1 MKIFISFFIFCIVL
15 FIYLHVQ
22 FQLKNSNDLEI
33 YEIDDVSKE
42 KLEEICDMR
51 QPVLFDVPNEKL
63 VQLTNKKF
71 ICDNY
76 QAFEIKIRNS
86 NDNKDSELY
95 VPLPLHASIKLFDED
110 KESSYFSENNMD
122 FIEETGIIKTFKYN
136 DEFLRPGM
144 VSNCNYDI
152 LMGSTNTCTPFRYKL
167 NYRNFFMLT
176 HGSAKLKI
184 APPQSKRYLYP
195 NYDYENF
202 EFSSPINPWN
212 VQPKYISDFDKIKCL
227 EFTLLPGKTLFL
239 PARWWY
245 SIQFLENTSISCFY
259 YKTYMN
265 NVAIIPSLFMHGL
278 QIQNVKRNV
287 VKKAS
292 NTNENDLIKLSNLKQ
307 PVIIPTNI
315 SEKSKIE
322 RNVENEKTVND
333 PTNIIEIGE
342 SNIDDLPQTTL

>member
-1 MKIFISFFIFCIVL
+1 
-15 FIYLHVQ
+15 
-22 FQLKNSNDLEI
+22 
-33 YEIDDVSKE
+33 
-42 KLEEICDMR
+42 
-51 QPVLFDVPNEKL
+51 
-63 VQLTNKKF
+63 
-71 ICDNY
+71 
-76 QAFEIKIRNS
+76 
-86 NDNKDSELY
+86 
-95 VPLPLHASIKLFDED
+95 
-110 KESSYFSENNMD
+110 
-122 FIEETGIIKTFKYN
+122 
-136 DEFLRPGM
+136 
-144 VSNCNYDI
+144 
-152 LMGSTNTCTPFRYKL
+152 
-167 NYRNFFMLT
+167 MLT